1 MMEEV
6 KNISGENESTN
17 CEGCEG
23 TAEDIN
29 EQESEA
35 HKLWGNAARY
45 QGKHGPGQTRCIG
58 FPTLAADL

>member
-1 MMEEV
+1 MEEV

-45 QGKHGPGQTRCIG
+45 QGECGLWAQ
-58 FPTLAADL
+58 ADKV

>member
-58 FPTLAADL
+58 SPTLSADL